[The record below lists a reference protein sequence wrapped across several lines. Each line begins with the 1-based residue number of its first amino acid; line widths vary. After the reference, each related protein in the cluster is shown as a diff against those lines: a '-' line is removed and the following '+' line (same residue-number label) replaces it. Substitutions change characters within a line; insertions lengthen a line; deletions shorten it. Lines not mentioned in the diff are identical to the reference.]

1 MEKNIELQRIE
12 NFLETNEKI
21 DVNGKMFKKI
31 MFIYSVAQKEIENKL
46 ETLKNEFE
54 LFYDYEL
61 IDHINSRIKKPESIM
76 SKMENKELKYT
87 YKEMIRNINDIAGIR
102 VICPLKED
110 IYTIRN
116 LISNLPGIKILKEKD
131 YVSKPKK
138 SGYSSYHMILEVPIR
153 LSKSLLYVKVEI
165 QIRTMAMDFWASL
178 EHKMKYK
185 SKEQVTKSKSKELI
199 QYAKVI
205 SKLDNKM
212 MLLNNQ

>member
-46 ETLKNEFE
+46 ETLKDEFE
-54 LFYDYEL
+54 IFYDYEL
-61 IDHINSRIKKPESIM
+61 IDHINSRIKKPESIIN
-76 SKMENKELKYT
+76 KMKNKELKYT

-102 VICPLKED
+102 IICPLKEN

-131 YVSKPKK
+131 YVIKPKK

-199 QYAKVI
+199 KYAKAI

>member
-1 MEKNIELQRIE
+1 MNIINLEFYSKESINMEKNIELQRIE

-61 IDHINSRIKKPESIM
+61 IDHINYRIKKPESIM
-76 SKMENKELKYT
+76 SKMKNKELKYT

-138 SGYSSYHMILEVPIR
+138 VD
-153 LSKSLLYVKVEI
+153 I
-165 QIRTMAMDFWASL
+165 Q
-178 EHKMKYK
+178 
-185 SKEQVTKSKSKELI
+185 
-199 QYAKVI
+199 VI
-205 SKLDNKM
+205 I
-212 MLLNNQ
+212 